1 MTLDFLNKL
10 GIRRGVS
17 QCVWYVF
24 AFLHLNMQ
32 TQLMVPEY
40 LKVEQE
46 AESAASCPSS
56 VEPAHSLDSGHR
68 QPP

>member
-32 TQLMVPEY
+32 TQLVVLEY
-40 LKVEQE
+40 LKVEH
-46 AESAASCPSS
+46 CYH
-56 VEPAHSLDSGHR
+56 VLTR
-68 QPP
+68 VM